1 MVGEIATRHA
11 LSKDVIAG
19 VSERSGGVPLFV
31 EEVTRL
37 LLERGEQGGVQAI
50 PPTLQQSL
58 AARLDRLGS
67 AREIAQIGAVLGR
80 GFSHALLKS
89 SAGDAARPGS
99 ASRPVSRAALDQLA
113 DAELLFVEGVA
124 PHANYRFKHALIQ
137 DAAYDS
143 LLKSRRQT
151 LHRRAAEV
159 LLASPA
165 PEAEALAHH
174 FTQAGQTELAIEWW
188 GKAGDQAL
196 RRSAFAEAISHLG
209 KAIELSDKA
218 GGAARPREA
227 AATASAS
234 QRLKLQTDYGQA
246 VMWSKGFAAEET
258 KAAFARVGELAT
270 RDRQC
275 RGAARRLLRSV
286 GPQFFSRRAWVGPGN
301 GRELP
306 ARSGTRGA
314 ADGGG
319 GRASHFRIDSPLP
332 GRFRASARRIANRR
346 CEFTIPSETAKP
358 SSASVRTLESRRP
371 LIWLSRLGA
380 SATSDAHGSSWTRR
394 SRARSNPLM
403 PRRSPTRIST
413 RPCSK
418 SSVTTLKRPGAPRK
432 PWSRSAESTVL
443 RSIWPWAA
451 LPLAWARAKLGDR
464 DAGSTEFRQALAEY
478 ASQGNKLFLPFYQ
491 GLLAEIEAEGGDAE
505 AALAGIDGALA
516 LAGETG
522 EHWFDAGL
530 HRIRGEILL
539 KQNPADPAPAEAA
552 FLAAIAVAQQ
562 QKARSFELR
571 AALSLAKLYQSTG
584 RPIDAHDVLG
594 PALEGFSPTP
604 EFPQIA
610 EAIEFAAA
618 IKATGAQL

>member
-1 MVGEIATRHA
+1 MIDAPLPPGRAPKLSPEELRSRQLAALTAWVLAGARTQPIVLAFEDLHWADPTSLDVLQALAERGAQAPLLIVATTRPEFRPPWKLRSHHGVISLAPLDAGEVARMVGEIATRHA

-80 GFSHALLKS
+80 GFSHALLQAV
-89 SAGDAARPGS
+89 AGLDEPAL
-99 ASRPVSRAALDQLA
+99 RAALDRLA

-174 FTQAGQTELAIEWW
+174 FTQAGQTDLAIEWW

-218 GGAARPREA
+218 GAAARRATPRD
-227 AATASAS
+227 
-234 QRLKLQTDYGQA
+234 RVGQP
-246 VMWSKGFAAEET
+246 AAEIADRLRPGRHVGQGLRRRGNESRLC
-258 KAAFARVGELAT
+258 ARWRACDGN
-270 RDRQC
+270 RRC

-286 GPQFFSRRAWVGPGN
+286 GTQFVSRRAWVGPGN

-319 GRASHFRIDSPLP
+319 GRASHFGIDSPLP
-332 GRFRASARRIANRR
+332 RRFRARRGRISNRR
-346 CEFTIPSETAKP
+346 CESTTPSETAKP
-358 SSASVRTLESRRP
+358 SSASVWTLKSRRP

-380 SATSDAHGSSWTRR
+380 SATSDAHGADGRGG
-394 SRARSNPLM
+394 RAR
-403 PRRSPTRIST
+403 
-413 RPCSK
+413 
-418 SSVTTLKRPGAPRK
+418 G
-432 PWSRSAESTVL
+432 
-443 RSIWPWAA
+443 
-451 LPLAWARAKLGDR
+451 
-464 DAGSTEFRQALAEY
+464 
-478 ASQGNKLFLPFYQ
+478 
-491 GLLAEIEAEGGDAE
+491 
-505 AALAGIDGALA
+505 
-516 LAGETG
+516 
-522 EHWFDAGL
+522 
-530 HRIRGEILL
+530 RIRSCPDARQHVSPPGHAR
-539 KQNPADPAPAEAA
+539 NPP
-552 FLAAIAVAQQ
+552 
-562 QKARSFELR
+562 
-571 AALSLAKLYQSTG
+571 
-584 RPIDAHDVLG
+584 
-594 PALEGFSPTP
+594 
-604 EFPQIA
+604 
-610 EAIEFAAA
+610 
-618 IKATGAQL
+618 